1 VDKNLHAALDMG
13 HGVLG
18 AHGSGLPVEVK
29 CHGEYFSLVTGLW
42 ERLKLRIGFLR
53 VAKTGKRILGS
64 EPSSAIIY
72 GEVSFKA

>member
-1 VDKNLHAALDMG
+1 MDKNLHAALDMG

-42 ERLKLRIGFLR
+42 ERLK
-53 VAKTGKRILGS
+53 
-64 EPSSAIIY
+64 
-72 GEVSFKA
+72 